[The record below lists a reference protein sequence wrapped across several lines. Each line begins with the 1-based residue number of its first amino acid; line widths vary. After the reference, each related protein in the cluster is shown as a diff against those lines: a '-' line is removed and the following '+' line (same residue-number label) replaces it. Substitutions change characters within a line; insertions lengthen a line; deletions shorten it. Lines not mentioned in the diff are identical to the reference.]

1 MKHTIAK
8 YTMLLLMAAPA
19 AFAQPAISNI
29 ATVRVTHS
37 TVTLKFRASSVASYM
52 RVRYGLTTAYEGA
65 GTFPDSG
72 IQHYT
77 WYDLNTAANLEIRV
91 GGLKPGT
98 TYNFC
103 PQLSTD
109 NSTWSACVNHVATT
123 EPLPEGPHPAYPAAP
138 VPVDTARP
146 DTSGYTVRT
155 VASNCSDLQTHID
168 QAAANLLNNGSVIT
182 IPAGTVCTGNYTLK
196 RPPAT
201 KTFSTANVNTL
212 TSRITVTGHG
222 FSDNDPVKLAAAQ
235 PPGSAGH
242 DIFRQHRGLP
252 SGNVFYARV
261 IDANTIQLAETS
273 GGAAKP
279 FTTSTFTADP
289 GTDTFSVPIERNV
302 IQDGTAIQVVS
313 TGTLPA
319 PLAAN
324 TTYYVVNRNQSAR
337 TLQLSASSGGAAID
351 ITSAGS
357 GTHSFADPGGGGIL
371 MKWPP
376 TANQIVIRTSTPD
389 SQFVP
394 EGVRVTPEFQSKMAT
409 IRTANRSA
417 VALAAEDLALNYR
430 FEGIEFTHTDTAA
443 AEIATTINPQHFYGL
458 ISLQRATANIIFDRC
473 YIHGLGFPNRLTR
486 AIVEFN
492 GANSAIINSF
502 WEKLDAW
509 TPVREGLDLTRVSNT
524 QFTIGAGTFHLGYG
538 SRSLASA
545 VTVNTS
551 GSAAG
556 DKTGK
561 VYLSMAGT
569 LTLDLPSG
577 VSAACS
583 GAPCTVINSA
593 APAFPVN
600 ADGGT
605 TVMPIGNLSFSNAAL
620 TAVSPEW
627 LQPPNHQRTWEGA
640 SSFIAGDI
648 GGRTALINNTISS
661 AGLPVHYDD
670 ANGNQGPTGTDYTI
684 ARNYF
689 VVPRT
694 QIWSLPESDKLRY
707 GQRQQ
712 LEWKSG
718 KRIRI
723 RGNIFEG
730 VFADSTPI
738 ATAIAI
744 SGTPGPNAAIT
755 DVEIGFN
762 IFRHGSGT
770 IQVGGGRWKT
780 GNAEISPPNAPLQRT
795 WIHNNLAYGIDQY
808 KYRAFAGNNATGVA
822 IDHRW
827 LYEDT
832 RIEHNTMYSRW
843 GTVGAAMW
851 FGSQA
856 NEGLRVADNVFWVN
870 GSYALFADECGY
882 NVPACSG
889 DGKAILDQF
898 GNGYSWTNNTMIAG
912 WTDRTESA
920 AKTKTFITNV
930 FPGATIDAY
939 TQAEMAGAIDWAD
952 PARGDFRI
960 GASASHK
967 SGGAKR
973 ASDGLDR
980 GVDMDALERETGM
993 IRMAEALNI
1002 TGTSAKIPFMAP
1014 DSGTACRVAYGTGDA
1029 PGAWTGRSA
1038 VDTADGFARVIT
1050 LTGLSP
1056 NTEYGYRVWCSGTAQ
1071 SSTMKFRTTQ

>member
-1 MKHTIAK
+1 MTLRIAG
-8 YTMLLLMAAPA
+8 TLTLLGAA
-19 AFAQPAISNI
+19 AFAQPTISNI
-29 ATVRVTHS
+29 ETVRVSHS
-37 TVTLKFRASSVASYM
+37 QVTLKFKSSSVGSYV
-52 RVRYGLTTAYEGA
+52 RVRYGSDTTYEA
-65 GTFPDSG
+65 SSSNRPSEAG
-72 IQHYT
+72 IQHFN
-77 WYDLNTAANLEIRV
+77 WYDLNESVNNEIRI

-212 TSRITVTGHG
+212 TNRITVTGHG

-389 SQFVP
+389 NQFVP

-561 VYLSMAGT
+561 VYLSMAGA

-593 APAFPVN
+593 TPAFPVN

-755 DVEIGFN
+755 DVEIGYN

-770 IQVGGGRWKT
+770 IHAGNGRAKT
-780 GNAEISPPNAPLQRT
+780 NNPAIAPPTHPLQRT

-808 KYRAFAGNNATGVA
+808 KYRAFAGNNATGVHL
-822 IDHRW
+822 DVRGG
-827 LYEDT
+827 YEDM
-832 RIEHNTMYSRW
+832 RIEHNTLHDSR
-843 GTVGAAMW
+843 GTIMSAMW
-851 FGSQA
+851 LGQQP
-856 NEGLRVADNVFWVN
+856 NEGLLVADNAFFVN
-870 GSYALFADECGY
+870 GGHPMFSDECGFGT
-882 NVPACSG
+882 PACPGSG
-889 DGKAILDQF
+889 GKNVLDALASL
-898 GNGYSWTNNTMIAG
+898 YTWRNNTMVAG
-912 WTDRTESA
+912 WTDYT
-920 AKTKTFITNV
+920 
-930 FPGATIDAY
+930 GATARTSKAYLTDAMPDMIDAY
-939 TQAEMAGAIDWAD
+939 LQSELAGNLDWFDVAN
-952 PARGDFRI
+952 GDFRM
-960 GASASHK
+960 GPNASHK

-980 GVDMDALERETGM
+980 GVDMDRLDREVG
-993 IRMAEALNI
+993 NI
-1002 TGTSAKIPFMAP
+1002 HVGDVLSITASGAVIPFRAP
-1014 DSGTACRVAYGTGDA
+1014 DRGAACTVLYGTGSDPA
-1029 PGAWTGRSA
+1029 AWTGRS
-1038 VDTADGFARVIT
+1038 
-1050 LTGLSP
+1050 SP
-1056 NTEYGYRVWCSGTAQ
+1056 NTADDYARSVTLSGLSSATDYRFRVGCAGTAM
-1071 SSTMKFRTTQ
+1071 TATKGFRTL